1 MGQVTPA
8 EGALAQPAL
17 FQQGKGLVHA
27 LVPRL
32 AKALLVELVA
42 LEQVAHGQR
51 DEVEHQHEQRLVL
64 EGQQNA
70 VAAALLALEGVVPHG
85 TGAGS
90 ADVVAL
96 CRGTEHVF
104 VTCVVGTPAQVHI
117 LKVGKEV
124 FVKGADLVQNALAV
138 QRGLA
143 KLYPEMNFIGVDI
156 KGARM
161 WTGAKKAIEEG
172 QKNVAFL
179 RTNIEIIDRFFAA
192 DEVQEIWL
200 TFSDPQ
206 MKNPRKRLTSTYF
219 MNRYRHFLVD
229 GGIIHLKTDSNFLF
243 TYTTYMVDGNHLPVL
258 FRTEDLYHQEGIDE
272 ETRKILSIQTYYES
286 MWIERGLNIKY
297 QKFALPREGE
307 LVEPDIEIPL
317 DDYRSYRRDKRSSK
331 DTAK

>member
-1 MGQVTPA
+1 MSKGK
-8 EGALAQPAL
+8 LAKFADMERFENV
-17 FQQGKGLVHA
+17 FQYPYSVVDDVPFDMKGKWRDMYFHNDNPIVLELGCGKGEYT
-27 LVPRL
+27 
-32 AKALLVELVA
+32 VE
-42 LEQVAHGQR
+42 
-51 DEVEHQHEQRLVL
+51 
-64 EGQQNA
+64 
-70 VAAALLALEGVVPHG
+70 
-85 TGAGS
+85 
-90 ADVVAL
+90 
-96 CRGTEHVF
+96 
-104 VTCVVGTPAQVHI
+104 
-117 LKVGKEV
+117 
-124 FVKGADLVQNALAV
+124 
-138 QRGLA
+138 LA

-243 TYTTYMVDGNHLPVL
+243 TYTTYMVAIH
-258 FRTEDLYHQEGIDE
+258 HI
-272 ETRKILSIQTYYES
+272 SS

-297 QKFALPREGE
+297 QKFALPRGGE